1 MILPTLHYSA
11 EEHARRG
18 TEMYESQIR
27 PLVEEGN
34 YGKIVSIDIDSGAYE
49 IARDTVTAS
58 DRLIERYPNAQIWC
72 VRVGHKGVHKFG
84 LGRPV

>member
-1 MILPTLHYSA
+1 MILPTHHYSA